1 MVTWAF
7 VPGAPQT
14 SAHAEMD
21 LYRQRAG
28 HVGGANLRSRGDGL
42 FLVDK
47 GNFPPPNLRSRGD
60 GPSPLSSTHFSYSK
74 PPLTRRWTHRESD
87 LSTVQVQ
94 TSAHAEMDPLS
105 RLRCSLKATNL
116 RSRGDGPKRA
126 TFAGRKGA
134 KPPLTRRWTYFIFFT
149 HSSCKQTSAHA
160 EMDPGIGTGVV
171 DRLANLR
178 SRGDGPIRWRRR
190 IRPASKPPLTR
201 RWTPYPGQPAGLGAQ
216 TSAHAEMDRDIVCST
231 AHMMAN
237 LRSRGDGP
245 PRQSGQAVP
254 CYKPP
259 LTRRWTQPRRG
270 FVLR

>member
-1 MVTWAF
+1 MA
-7 VPGAPQT
+7 GQT

-21 LYRQRAG
+21 LKRLFRDIRPR
-28 HVGGANLRSRGDGL
+28 ANLRSRGDGPWT
-42 FLVDK
+42 V
-47 GNFPPPNLRSRGD
+47 SIWCRGI
-60 GPSPLSSTHFSYSK
+60 SK
-74 PPLTRRWTHRESD
+74 PPLTRRWTVASVCV
-87 LSTVQVQ
+87 TPV
-94 TSAHAEMDPLS
+94 
-105 RLRCSLKATNL
+105 AT
-116 RSRGDGPKRA
+116 
-126 TFAGRKGA
+126 
-134 KPPLTRRWTYFIFFT
+134 
-149 HSSCKQTSAHA
+149 QTSAHA

>member
-1 MVTWAF
+1 MDPSSTWSARA
-7 VPGAPQT
+7 PSSNLRSRGDGPKLDGIQAGAENKPPLTRRWTLVSHRRLAGGHQT

-21 LYRQRAG
+21 LKKI
-28 HVGGANLRSRGDGL
+28 HLISS
-42 FLVDK
+42 
-47 GNFPPPNLRSRGD
+47 GN
-60 GPSPLSSTHFSYSK
+60 T
-74 PPLTRRWTHRESD
+74 
-87 LSTVQVQ
+87 
-94 TSAHAEMDPLS
+94 
-105 RLRCSLKATNL
+105 
-116 RSRGDGPKRA
+116 
-126 TFAGRKGA
+126 
-134 KPPLTRRWTYFIFFT
+134 
-149 HSSCKQTSAHA
+149 
-160 EMDPGIGTGVV
+160 
-171 DRLANLR
+171 NLR